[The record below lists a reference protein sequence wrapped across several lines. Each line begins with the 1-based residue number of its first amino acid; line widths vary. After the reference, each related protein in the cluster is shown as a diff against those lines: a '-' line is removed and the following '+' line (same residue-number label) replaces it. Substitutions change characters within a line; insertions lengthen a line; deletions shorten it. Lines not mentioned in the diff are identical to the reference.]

1 MRMTYGKVSSRKN
14 TSKIKLSRSLSLSL
28 SLSIKK
34 QKWRLSV
41 LDRFNNGSQGIS
53 SIQRPFQGPGWFHD
67 QVLGRFV
74 SGQGN
79 FDAKFSFSI
88 QFSQEE
94 KCQQSPNVQYDT
106 SERVL

>member
-14 TSKIKLSRSLSLSL
+14 TSKIKLSL

-53 SIQRPFQGPGWFHD
+53 SRQRPFQGPGWFHD

-88 QFSQEE
+88 
-94 KCQQSPNVQYDT
+94 
-106 SERVL
+106 